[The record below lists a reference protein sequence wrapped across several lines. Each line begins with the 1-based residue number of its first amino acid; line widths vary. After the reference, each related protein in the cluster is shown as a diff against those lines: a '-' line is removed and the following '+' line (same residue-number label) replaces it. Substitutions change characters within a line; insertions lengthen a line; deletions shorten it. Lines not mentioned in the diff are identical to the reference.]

1 MKKDKVLIRVY
12 GASVLVIA
20 SIVVL
25 TCIVCQW
32 PLFMIGVAVLAS
44 IVLGSP
50 ATVSLQ
56 LLLWLSQK
64 IKLERGFV
72 WMILMASIPLLAL
85 LVAWLTADYV
95 PGRTGFLL
103 LLGIASGYVGILS
116 HGLSVA
122 QFFNSE
128 RYEKE

>member
-1 MKKDKVLIRVY
+1 MKKDKVLVRVY
-12 GASVLVIA
+12 SASVLIMA

-25 TCIVCQW
+25 ICIVCQW
-32 PLFMIGVAVLAS
+32 PLFMIGVALLAS
-44 IVLGSP
+44 IVLASP
-50 ATVSLQ
+50 ATVCLQ
-56 LLLWLSQK
+56 LVLRLSEK

-72 WMILMASIPLLAL
+72 WMILMASIPLFAL

-116 HGLSVA
+116 HGISVA
-122 QFFNSE
+122 HFFNSD